1 MKRFTNIFIC
11 IISFLGPNNGY
22 LFKNSTPSYIRKLTI
37 KYNNQHEE
45 CIPPP
50 PTAEAIERLQKE
62 GYSYLYSLRAL
73 VREKNNE
80 TQALIYLNTTKITND
95 YVN

>member
-1 MKRFTNIFIC
+1 M
-11 IISFLGPNNGY
+11 SFVRINNGY

-37 KYNNQHEE
+37 KYNNYPRVE
-45 CIPPP
+45 CIPQP
-50 PTAEAIERLQKE
+50 PTVEAIQLLQKN
-62 GYSYLYSLRAL
+62 GYSYISSHKAL

-80 TQALIYLNTTKITND
+80 TQTISYLNTTRQTKD